1 MWNGYYH
8 SFPYMV
14 FFVSVI
20 ILWGRFKQPH
30 PIRIYVIF
38 DVTES

>member
-14 FFVSVI
+14 FFVSVLSYYEVGSNAHI
-20 ILWGRFKQPH
+20 QSL
-30 PIRIYVIF
+30 
-38 DVTES
+38 SM

>member
-14 FFVSVI
+14 FFVSFLSYYRV
-20 ILWGRFKQPH
+20 GSND
-30 PIRIYVIF
+30 PIQSV
-38 DVTES
+38 SM